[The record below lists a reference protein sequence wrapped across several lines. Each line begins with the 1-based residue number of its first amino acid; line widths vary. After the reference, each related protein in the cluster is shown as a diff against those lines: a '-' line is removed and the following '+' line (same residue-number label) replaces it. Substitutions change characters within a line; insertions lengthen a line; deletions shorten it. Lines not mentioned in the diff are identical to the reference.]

1 MTDEKGQKA
10 RNSQEIV
17 QVVLLTKHMLMR
29 WQRRQEKKLI
39 LLPKLVVTLN
49 YKESLVLFLKT
60 PSPIRTI
67 NNAQKVNTCVYIH
80 GDMYGKCILKCM
92 EC

>member
-1 MTDEKGQKA
+1 MLLIMTDEKGQEA

-67 NNAQKVNTCVYIH
+67 NNA
-80 GDMYGKCILKCM
+80 
-92 EC
+92 